1 MAKYQYTAKDINSK
15 RVKGKIEANDQ
26 QELVTLLRNQNQYLM
41 TCKDI
46 TEKEKN
52 DKKLNLKE
60 LSEFSRQIGT
70 MLGSGVSLI
79 RAMSILVQREENVKM
94 KKIYK
99 DMYVKL
105 QRGFTLSTAMQDEGR
120 AFPELMVNMYRSGE
134 NSGHMDQ
141 VAMTMAKQYDKD
153 YKVQSK
159 IKNAMIYPIIL
170 VFVMLG
176 CAVLLFTIIIPSF
189 VGVFGNA
196 ELPFITRALMKVS
209 DVMTA
214 QWYWILIGVLIIVA
228 IIASLMR
235 MPNVRYKF
243 DRMKLKLPV
252 FGKLNR
258 TIYTARFARTMCSL
272 YTSGISI
279 INGLMIVRSTIGNK
293 FIEDQFDMVITSVR
307 NGVSL
312 SQSIQKVEGFDVKLA
327 SSIYIGEES
336 GRLDEMLTT
345 LADDFDY
352 DSEMASQRMVTV
364 IEPIMIV
371 VMAIMV
377 VIVMMGVLLP
387 VVTLYNDPSALG

>member
-1 MAKYQYTAKDINSK
+1 MYISEKTQKK
-15 RVKGKIEANDQ
+15 E
-26 QELVTLLRNQNQYLM
+26 ELAFDFHSIAIFLIFVFVNT
-41 TCKDI
+41 
-46 TEKEKN
+46 
-52 DKKLNLKE
+52 LNL
-60 LSEFSRQIGT
+60 LA
-70 MLGSGVSLI
+70 L
-79 RAMSILVQREENVKM
+79 
-94 KKIYK
+94 
-99 DMYVKL
+99 
-105 QRGFTLSTAMQDEGR
+105 
-120 AFPELMVNMYRSGE
+120 
-134 NSGHMDQ
+134 
-141 VAMTMAKQYDKD
+141 
-153 YKVQSK
+153 
-159 IKNAMIYPIIL
+159 MIYPIIL
-170 VFVMLG
+170 VVVMLG
-176 CAVLLFTIIIPSF
+176 CAVLLFTVIIPNF

-196 ELPFITRALMKVS
+196 ELPFITLAMMAVS
-209 DVMTA
+209 DVMTEY
-214 QWYWILIGVLIIVA
+214 WYWIMIGILVIVA
-228 IIASLMR
+228 IIASLLR
-235 MPNVRYKF
+235 MPTVRFKF
-243 DRMKLKLPV
+243 DKMKLKLPV

-377 VIVMMGVLLP
+377 VIVMMAVLLP
-387 VVTLYNDPSALG
+387 VVQLYNDPSAIG

>member
-1 MAKYQYTAKDINSK
+1 MAKYQYTAKDMNSK

-105 QRGFTLSTAMQDEGR
+105 QQGFTLSTAMQDEGR

-189 VGVFGNA
+189 VGVFGDA
-196 ELPFITRALMKVS
+196 ELPLITQALMKVS
-209 DVMTA
+209 DVMTK
-214 QWYWILIGVLIIVA
+214 QWYWIMIGVLIIVA
-228 IIASLMR
+228 VIASLMR

-243 DRMKLKLPV
+243 DRMKLKLPI

-364 IEPIMIV
+364 IEPIMII

-387 VVTLYNDPSALG
+387 VVSLYNNPSAIG

>member
-1 MAKYQYTAKDINSK
+1 MAKYQYTAKDMNSK

-105 QRGFTLSTAMQDEGR
+105 QQGFTLSTAMQDEGR

-170 VFVMLG
+170 VVVMLG
-176 CAVLLFTIIIPSF
+176 CAVLLFTVIIPNF

-196 ELPFITRALMKVS
+196 ELPFITLAMMAVS
-209 DVMTA
+209 DVMTEY
-214 QWYWILIGVLIIVA
+214 WYWIMIGILVIVA
-228 IIASLMR
+228 IIASLLR
-235 MPNVRYKF
+235 MPTVRFKF
-243 DRMKLKLPV
+243 DKMKLKLPV

-377 VIVMMGVLLP
+377 VIVMMAVLLP
-387 VVTLYNDPSALG
+387 VVQLYNDPSAIG

>member
-1 MAKYQYTAKDINSK
+1 
-15 RVKGKIEANDQ
+15 
-26 QELVTLLRNQNQYLM
+26 
-41 TCKDI
+41 
-46 TEKEKN
+46 
-52 DKKLNLKE
+52 
-60 LSEFSRQIGT
+60 
-70 MLGSGVSLI
+70 
-79 RAMSILVQREENVKM
+79 
-94 KKIYK
+94 
-99 DMYVKL
+99 
-105 QRGFTLSTAMQDEGR
+105 
-120 AFPELMVNMYRSGE
+120 
-134 NSGHMDQ
+134 
-141 VAMTMAKQYDKD
+141 
-153 YKVQSK
+153 
-159 IKNAMIYPIIL
+159 MIYPIIL

-189 VGVFGNA
+189 VDVFGDMP
-196 ELPFITRALMKVS
+196 LPFITQALMGIS
-209 DVMTA
+209 NVMTTN
-214 QWYWILIGVLIIVA
+214 WYWIMIGVLVIVA
-228 IIASLMR
+228 VIASLLR
-235 MPNVRYKF
+235 IPSVRYKL
-243 DRMKLKLPV
+243 DRLKLKLPI

>member
-1 MAKYQYTAKDINSK
+1 MAKYQYTAKDMNSK

-52 DKKLNLKE
+52 NKKLNLKE

-105 QRGFTLSTAMQDEGR
+105 QQGFTLSTAMQDEGR

-189 VGVFGNA
+189 IDVFGDMP
-196 ELPFITRALMKVS
+196 LPFITQALMGIS
-209 DVMTA
+209 NVMTTN
-214 QWYWILIGVLIIVA
+214 WYWIMIGVLVIVA
-228 IIASLMR
+228 AIASLLR
-235 MPNVRYKF
+235 IPSVRYKL
-243 DRMKLKLPV
+243 DRLKLKLPI

>member
-1 MAKYQYTAKDINSK
+1 MAKYQYTAKDMNSK

-105 QRGFTLSTAMQDEGR
+105 QQGFTLSTAMQDEGR

-141 VAMTMAKQYDKD
+141 VAMTMAKRYDKD

-170 VFVMLG
+170 VVVMLG
-176 CAVLLFTIIIPSF
+176 CAVLLFTVIIPNF

-196 ELPFITRALMKVS
+196 ELPFITLAMMAVS
-209 DVMTA
+209 DVMTEY
-214 QWYWILIGVLIIVA
+214 WYWIMIGILVIVA
-228 IIASLMR
+228 IIASLLR
-235 MPNVRYKF
+235 MPTVRFKF
-243 DRMKLKLPV
+243 DKMKLKLPV

-377 VIVMMGVLLP
+377 VIVMMAVLLP
-387 VVTLYNDPSALG
+387 VVQLYNDPSAIG

>member
-1 MAKYQYTAKDINSK
+1 MAKYQYTAKDMNSK

-105 QRGFTLSTAMQDEGR
+105 QQGFTLSTAMQDEGR

-170 VFVMLG
+170 VVVMLG
-176 CAVLLFTIIIPSF
+176 CAVLLFTVIIPNF
-189 VGVFGNA
+189 VGVFGDA
-196 ELPFITRALMKVS
+196 ELPFITLAMMAVS
-209 DVMTA
+209 DVMTEY
-214 QWYWILIGVLIIVA
+214 WYWIMIGILVIVA
-228 IIASLMR
+228 LIASLLR
-235 MPNVRYKF
+235 MPTVRFKF
-243 DRMKLKLPV
+243 DKMKLKLPV

-371 VMAIMV
+371 VMAVMV
-377 VIVMMGVLLP
+377 VIVMMAVLLP
-387 VVTLYNDPSALG
+387 VVQLYNDPSAIG